1 MKRWPGQPYPSGATW
16 DGAGANF
23 ALFSEH
29 GSAVEL
35 CLFDGPDAQ
44 QETTRLPLTEQTDQ
58 VGDVGLPEIRPGQG
72 FGYRVQGPY
81 EPAAGHRFHPAKLLL
96 DPYAKAIA
104 GSIHWSDALFSRIC
118 ELHVQGVAARHPD
131 VPKEL
136 QGAYAGRTYPAIIDY
151 LHSLGITAVELMP
164 GHQFVADRHFGERG
178 RTNFGGYNSIGF
190 FAPDTRYASLGVLG
204 QQVAEFKTMIKTL
217 HREGIEVTLD
227 VVCKHTGEGN
237 HLGPTLSFRGIE
249 TAAEDWQHPI
259 VRYLGLRLAGDA
271 IDAVDDRGNRL
282 GDDTLLMCLNAHHEP
297 ISFILPAHRPK
308 VRWEL
313 VLDTRDATRRLR
325 QRARRGGEPYDL
337 EARSLALLRLRG
349 HEAIAS

>member
-23 ALFSEH
+23 ALLSEH

-44 QETTRLPLTEQTDQ
+44 QETARLPLTEQTDQ

-104 GSIHWSDALFSRIC
+104 GSIH
-118 ELHVQGVAARHPD
+118 
-131 VPKEL
+131 
-136 QGAYAGRTYPAIIDY
+136 
-151 LHSLGITAVELMP
+151 
-164 GHQFVADRHFGERG
+164 
-178 RTNFGGYNSIGF
+178 
-190 FAPDTRYASLGVLG
+190 
-204 QQVAEFKTMIKTL
+204 
-217 HREGIEVTLD
+217 
-227 VVCKHTGEGN
+227 
-237 HLGPTLSFRGIE
+237 GPTLSFRGID
-249 TAAEDWQHPI
+249 TAAEDWQRPI

-282 GDDTLLMCLNAHHEP
+282 VDDTLLMCLNAHHEP

-313 VLDTRDATRRLR
+313 VLDPRAATRRLR

-349 HEAIAS
+349 NEAIAS